1 MSRMSC
7 IILQTKTLKK
17 GIEKKQK
24 TENIEV
30 LFFQPVRKEGSWL
43 FSNAL
48 LQLASFLYQHGF
60 KAKVVH
66 LGINQNYKQTVR
78 ASLLKYNPRYVCI
91 GLRWFPNLYIALQVI
106 KSVKSINNKIIT
118 IIGGHTASFFDK
130 EIMEANPFLDF
141 VIKGDAELPLLN
153 IIQGREPI
161 NCSYRNGKKIVR
173 KPIQYTQTKKDLD
186 GLHLVDLRKIVEN
199 IYGINLMQLDRLR
212 EPLLPRAYVWC
223 GKGCNYN
230 CIYCGAR
237 RDSQKKLF
245 NRESAIFRSVKDVL
259 ADINEYSKVGFST
272 LDFDFDPLIKDKSFY
287 LRLFDRIEKNKF
299 NCVFN
304 CWTLPP
310 KTLLESL
317 HECFKETI
325 VVLSPETFDD
335 SIKAYYSENDLGK
348 PYQSNEQ
355 LKETMDL
362 LKEYDNLYLELYLL
376 EGMPLQN
383 ESSLKNGLEFTNY
396 IVNNYPSIYKRLP
409 DVLDRNTKSLLV
421 YRPIYVYPL
430 QIDPSTFMDKKS
442 NQLAK
447 KSGMTICR
455 KTFDDYYNY
464 SKKEF
469 HNQHRNMFG
478 FNPSF
483 NHKIKNN
490 VNLYYDLLDKLF
502 GKNIVFQRNQ
512 SYT

>member
-1 MSRMSC
+1 MSFRNLPPNMSSLEIVKQPTC
-7 IILQTKTLKK
+7 
-17 GIEKKQK
+17 EKVD
-24 TENIEV
+24 V
-30 LFFQPVRKEGSWL
+30 LFFQPVRKEGAWL

-48 LQLASFLYQHGF
+48 LQLASFLHQHGF
-60 KAKVVH
+60 KTKVVH
-66 LGINQNYKQTVR
+66 LGLNRNYKKTIR
-78 ASLLKYNPRYVCI
+78 ETLFKYDPKYVCI
-91 GLRWFPNLYIALQVI
+91 GLRWFPNLYAALQAI
-106 KSVKSINNKIIT
+106 RIVKSINKKIVT
-118 IIGGHTASFFDK
+118 IIGGHTASFFDR

-141 VIKGDAELPLLN
+141 VIKGDAELPILN
-153 IIQGREPI
+153 ILQGGEPI
-161 NCSYRNGKKIVR
+161 NCSYRDREKIVR
-173 KPIQYTQTKKDLD
+173 KPIKYTQTKTELD
-186 GLHLVDLRKIVEN
+186 GLHLVDLKEIVDN

-259 ADINEYSKVGFST
+259 IDIEEYSKVGFST
-272 LDFDFDPLIKDKSFY
+272 LDFDFDPFIKDKSFY
-287 LRLFDRIEKNKF
+287 LRLFDRIEKNRF

-310 KTLLESL
+310 ENLLASL
-317 HECFKETI
+317 HDCFKETI

-335 SIKAYYSENDLGK
+335 SIKAYYSEKDLGK

-355 LKETMDL
+355 LKETIEL
-362 LKEYDNLYLELYLL
+362 LKDYENLYLELYLL

-383 ESSLKNGLEFTNY
+383 KNSLKTGLEFTNF
-396 IVNNYPSIYKRLP
+396 IVNKYPTIYKRLP
-409 DVLDRNTKSLLV
+409 DMLDVDTKSLLV

-455 KTFDDYYNY
+455 KTFDDYYTY
-464 SKKEF
+464 SKKDF
-469 HNQHRNMFG
+469 YNQPRNIFG

-483 NHKIKNN
+483 NRKIKNN
-490 VNLYYDLLDKLF
+490 VNLYYDLLDRLF
-502 GKNIVFQRNQ
+502 GNNITYQKTI
-512 SYT
+512 SYN